1 MRALSALV
9 VITSAGF
16 VALAALAGVHPQP
29 SAPESV
35 DFNRDVRPILSG
47 HCFKCH
53 GPDDK
58 QRQAGLR
65 LDSREAAVGLLRS
78 GKRAIVA
85 HKPEQSEL
93 VHRIL
98 APGPAQ
104 MPPVTANKPL
114 TDRDKWILRKWVAD
128 GAKYEQHWAFVAPI
142 RAPLRKV
149 KLASWPRNPI
159 DYFTLARMEAAGLK
173 PSPEADRYTLI
184 RRLYLDLI
192 GIPPTPE
199 QADAFVKDSRPDA
212 YEKLVDSLLAS
223 PHYGERWARRWLDL
237 ARYADTNGFEK
248 DRPRS
253 IWPYRDWVINALN
266 ADMPFDQF
274 TIKQL
279 AGDMLPNATIDDR
292 IATGFHRNTMLNEEG
307 GVDPLE
313 YRFYNMVDRTNVT
326 GTTWLGLTVGCAECH
341 THKFDP
347 ITQRE
352 YYSLMACMD
361 NTEEPEIEIPKP
373 DIAAR
378 RQKIEAEIAARE
390 ANLAD
395 RFPPLRRAE
404 WHAPDLV
411 KLVSASAESGATL
424 SQQPDGSLLVTGTN
438 PESDTYTVVLETA
451 AADTSAIRIEA
462 LADDSLGGHGP
473 GRTPHGNFVLTG
485 VTATAALPD
494 GSEVPVRLTNP
505 EADFSQDG
513 FSASATLDSNQKT
526 GWAVA
531 GNDTLGKNHAIT
543 YWLEKSPGI
552 AGPARW
558 TFKLAQSYGGHHT
571 LGRFRIRLGRA
582 GGESITG
589 PDHLKQQF
597 GAWLAAQEKRPTKWT
612 VVRPV
617 KAVSNLP
624 LLTLQDDDS
633 IFVSGDEAKRD
644 VYDLDFKTGLR
655 GISAVRLEVLPDDR
669 LPNHGPGRVFYE
681 GANGD
686 FFLSEATV
694 TADGKPAKIGRA
706 TVSFGSDPQAMI
718 DGDPLSAWSIN
729 GGQGKPHTA
738 VFSLAKPLE
747 SGDFSLKLLFERYH
761 AADLGRFRIAVSAD
775 ASPSE
780 AGLPP
785 DVESA
790 LAIPAVN
797 RTPAQSGRLLAYY
810 VTVAPELASERES
823 IRKLGESE
831 PAFPTT
837 LAMRERPANNPR
849 ATFVHHRGEYLQ
861 PTDRVTPGT
870 LSILPPPPAGQSLN
884 RLTFAKWLVSPSN
897 PLTARVTVN
906 RQWQAFFGQ
915 GIVRTLQDFGY
926 TGDPPTHPELL
937 DWLASAFSAKDE
949 GGRMKDE
956 GVTGSGNSA
965 VARAA
970 KAAATYS
977 KADLRQ
983 LDSGASSFILHPSSF
998 NMGWSMKQLDRLI
1011 VTSATYRQSSRVAAV
1026 VRAKDPENRLLAR
1039 GPRFRLDAELLRDSA
1054 LAECGILAPKIG
1066 GPSVFPPQPAGVTS
1080 EGTYGPLTWKVSEGE
1095 DRYRRGLYTFA
1106 KRTAP
1111 YAMFTTFDGPTGEAI
1126 CPRRE
1131 VSNTP
1136 LQALTMLNDQVLV
1149 EAAQALGRMVATR
1162 PGTTEDRAAYLF
1174 RRCVT
1179 RPPTASEL
1187 AKLVKFYATQK
1198 QRFASKELDAATVA
1212 GQGGSDLVDLAAWT
1226 ALARSVLNVDEA
1238 IVKR

>member
-1 MRALSALV
+1 MRVLPALLV
-9 VITSAGF
+9 LSSAGIA
-16 VALAALAGVHPQP
+16 ALAALPTVRPQLP
-29 SAPESV
+29 TAESV
-35 DFNRDVRPILSG
+35 DFNRDVRPILSA

-65 LDSREAAVGLLRS
+65 LDTREGAVALLKS
-78 GKRAIVA
+78 GRRAVIA
-85 HKPEQSEL
+85 HKPVQSEL
-93 VHRIL
+93 VARIL
-98 APGPAQ
+98 ATGPTQ
-104 MPPVTANKPL
+104 MPPASANKPL
-114 TDRDKWILRKWVAD
+114 TDRDKWILRTWVAD
-128 GAKYEQHWAFVAPI
+128 GAKYEQHWAFVPPK
-142 RAPLRKV
+142 RAPLPKV
-149 KLASWPRNPI
+149 KLASWPRNSI
-159 DYFTLARMEAAGLK
+159 DFFTLARMEAAGLK
-173 PSPEADRYTLI
+173 PSPEADRITLC
-184 RRLYLDLI
+184 RRVYLDLI

-199 QADAFVKDSRPDA
+199 QADAFLADKRPDA
-212 YEKLVDSLLAS
+212 YERLVDRLLAS

-253 IWPYRDWVINALN
+253 IWPYRDWVIEALN

-279 AGDMLPNATIDDR
+279 AGDMLPNATVDDR

-307 GVDPLE
+307 GIDPLE

-326 GTTWLGLTVGCAECH
+326 GTTWLGLTVGCAQCH

-373 DIAAR
+373 DIAAKR
-378 RQKIEAEIAARE
+378 AKIEAEAAARE
-390 ANLAD
+390 AKVAD
-395 RFPPLRRAE
+395 HFPPLRRVE
-404 WHAPDLV
+404 WLAPDQV
-411 KLVSASAESGATL
+411 KVVSAASESGAAL
-424 SQQPDGSLLVTGTN
+424 APQPDGSLLVTGTN
-438 PESDTYTVVLETA
+438 PESDTYTVVLESA
-451 AADTSAIRIEA
+451 ASDVSAIRIEA

-485 VTATAALPD
+485 VTAAVTSDAPSRVTPIKLVNA
-494 GSEVPVRLTNP
+494 
-505 EADFSQDG
+505 EADYSQDG
-513 FSASATLDSNQKT
+513 FSASATLDNGPKT
-526 GWAVA
+526 GWAVD
-531 GNDTLGKNHAIT
+531 GPGMLGKDHAVT
-543 YWLEKSPGI
+543 YWLEKTPGTTG
-552 AGPARW
+552 AARW
-558 TFKLAQSYGGHHT
+558 TFRLEQKYGGHHT

-582 GGESITG
+582 SGESLSG
-589 PDHLKQQF
+589 PEHLKQQF
-597 GAWLAAQEKRPTKWT
+597 GAWLTAQEKRATRWT
-612 VVRPV
+612 VIRPV

-624 LLTLQDDDS
+624 LLTVQDDDS
-633 IFVSGDEAKRD
+633 IFVSGDEAKRE

-655 GISAVRLEVLPDDR
+655 GITAVRLEVLPDDR
-669 LPNHGPGRVFYE
+669 LPNHGPGRVYYE

-686 FFLSEATV
+686 FFLSETSVAAAGAPARIESAT
-694 TADGKPAKIGRA
+694 A
-706 TVSFGSDPQAMI
+706 SFGASPQAMI
-718 DGDPLSAWSIN
+718 DGDPQTGWTIN
-729 GGQGKPHTA
+729 GGQGRAHTA
-738 VFSLAKPLE
+738 VFRLAKPLDA
-747 SGDFSLKLLFERYH
+747 GDFSLRLLFERYH
-761 AADLGRFRIAVSAD
+761 AADLGRFRIAVTTDPHPAD
-775 ASPSE
+775 A
-780 AGLPP
+780 ALPP
-785 DVESA
+785 DVEST
-790 LAIPAVN
+790 LTIPTAN
-797 RTPAQSGRLLAYY
+797 RTAVQINRLRAYY
-810 VTVAPELASERES
+810 LSVAPELASEREA
-823 IRKLGESE
+823 IRKLRESE

-849 ATFVHHRGEYLQ
+849 ATFVHHRGEFLQ
-861 PTDRVTPGT
+861 PSDRVTPGT
-870 LSILPPPPAGQSLN
+870 LSILPPPPAGQPLN

-937 DWLASAFSAKDE
+937 DWLALE
-949 GGRMKDE
+949 
-956 GVTGSGNSA
+956 
-965 VARAA
+965 
-970 KAAATYS
+970 
-977 KADLRQ
+977 
-983 LDSGASSFILHPSSF
+983 FIQR
-998 NMGWSMKQLDRLI
+998 GWSMKQLHRLI
-1011 VTSATYRQSSRVAAV
+1011 VTSATYRQSSRVTPEL
-1026 VRAKDPENRLLAR
+1026 RAKDPENRLLAR
-1039 GPRFRLDAELLRDSA
+1039 GPRVRLDAELLRDAA
-1054 LAECGILAPKIG
+1054 LADCGLLSPKIG

-1080 EGTYGPLTWKVSEGE
+1080 EGTYGPLAWKVSEGE

-1149 EAAQALGRMVATR
+1149 EAAQALGRMVAAR

-1179 RPPTASEL
+1179 RPPTAGEL
-1187 AKLVKFYATQK
+1187 EMLVKFYSSQK
-1198 QRFASKELDAATVA
+1198 QRFANKELDAATVA
-1212 GQGGSDLVDLAAWT
+1212 GPGEGEPANRAAWT
-1226 ALARSVLNVDEA
+1226 ALARSVLNLDEA